1 MKKMFDMLRILFCPH
16 WLIILILFGVSA
28 YGLFYSFTN
37 TEAIPFI
44 QYISYALS
52 FYTLVVIV
60 VSMPSIYKTIKN
72 GIESNS
78 FTNRLVKDKEYRIR
92 FSLIT
97 GFMINVIYALIKL
110 SAGWYYQSMWIGAI
124 AIYYIILSLMRLG
137 LLIREYFNVKGKYI
151 ENQRERDLK
160 RYRLVGCFMFLLN
173 IAVSGLVIQ
182 MIWNNESYNYPGIL
196 IFANA
201 AYTFYSFGT
210 AIVNLFKYRKMEK
223 PVLSAAKM
231 LSFVCALTSMLSLQ
245 TAMLY
250 QFAEEGQEAFVR
262 IMNTLTGSGVCLII
276 FGMAIWMIK
285 KANKE
290 LYTLEGKDE

>member
-1 MKKMFDMLRILFCPH
+1 MKKLLNILRIIFCPH
-16 WLIILILFGVSA
+16 WFIILLLFGVSA
-28 YGLFYSFTN
+28 YGLLYSFTN
-37 TEAIPFI
+37 SEAIPLI
-44 QYISYALS
+44 QYLSYAVS
-52 FYTLVVIV
+52 FYTLVVLV
-60 VSMPSIYKTIKN
+60 VNVPSMYKSIKN
-72 GIESNS
+72 GIESNQ
-78 FTNRLVKDKEYRIR
+78 FTNRLVKDKEYRMR

-124 AIYYIILSLMRLG
+124 AVYYIILSLMRLG
-137 LLIREYFNVKGKYI
+137 LLIREYFNVKGKYS

-182 MIWNNESYNYPGIL
+182 MIWNNESYNYPGFL

-201 AYTFYSFGT
+201 AYTFYTFGT
-210 AIVNLFKYRKMEK
+210 AIVNLFKYRKMDK

-245 TAMLY
+245 TALLY
-250 QFAEEGQEAFVR
+250 QFTEEGQEVFVR
-262 IMNTLTGSGVCLII
+262 IMNTLTGSVVCLVI
-276 FGMAIWMIK
+276 FGMAVWMIK

-290 LYTLEGKDE
+290 LEALEVSNE